1 MQNLL
6 ELRDVTFAYDG
17 SEAGKQS
24 LLDGLSLV
32 VQKGDFI
39 LIRGASGSGKSTI
52 LRLICRLHSPQS
64 GSILFRGDPVGSIK
78 PSLLRASISHVA
90 QIPVMV
96 EGTVSDNLLLPFS
109 FDSNRT
115 RPVPDAAQ
123 LESMLAQFYLQD
135 ISLSQPAQKLSV
147 GQKQRLALMRTLL
160 LGPEILLLDEPT
172 SALDKESAAMVF
184 SIIERLNT
192 EKGKTVIT
200 VTHSDYSPS
209 VPHQT
214 SFMLRNHKLE
224 PL

>member
-1 MQNLL
+1 MPNLL

-17 SEAGKQS
+17 STSGKPF
-24 LLDGLSLV
+24 LLDRLNLG

-39 LIRGASGSGKSTI
+39 VIRGASGSGKSTI

-64 GSILFRGDPVGSIK
+64 GSILFRGEPVGSIK
-78 PSLLRASISHVA
+78 PSILRASISYVA

-96 EGTVSDNLLLPFS
+96 EGTVADNLLLPFS
-109 FDSNRT
+109 FDSNSA
-115 RPVPDAAQ
+115 RPAPDVAR
-123 LESMLAQFYLQD
+123 LESMLALFYLQD

-172 SALDKESAAMVF
+172 SALDKESAVMVF
-184 SIIERLNT
+184 SIIERLNA
-192 EKGKTVIT
+192 EEEKTVIT

-209 VPHQT
+209 VPHPK

-224 PL
+224 QV